1 VPLLWK
7 EEAQAWR
14 QNFPAKIKYKKKE
27 QERAMARTKQTATK
41 AVGGK
46 APRKVVSAKSARK
59 SVVPPE
65 AQAPKRSRFKPGSVA
80 LKEIRKYQKTT
91 ELLIRK
97 RPFQRMVRE
106 LCKSKNGDMRF
117 QASAIV
123 AFQEAVENF
132 LTNLIEDA
140 YRCVIHARRV
150 TLMPKDICL
159 VYKIKYAHILY
170 ADLD

>member
-1 VPLLWK
+1 M
-7 EEAQAWR
+7 
-14 QNFPAKIKYKKKE
+14 
-27 QERAMARTKQTATK
+27 MARTKQTVTK
-41 AVGGK
+41 TTGGK

-59 SVVPPE
+59 SVPPAE
-65 AQAPKRSRFKPGSVA
+65 VQAPKKNRFKPGSVA

-91 ELLIRK
+91 DLLIRK

-106 LCKSKNGDMRF
+106 LCKVKNGDMRF

-140 YRCVIHARRV
+140 YRCVMHARRV
-150 TLMPKDICL
+150 TLMPKDIRL
-159 VYKIKYAHILY
+159 VYKIKYEHVLY
-170 ADLD
+170 AELD